1 MGARPLPVQNLQTFT
16 VDTPPATHWRPASC
30 AEVDCGQYLNGWVTR
45 LHQGD
50 AHRIH
55 LVRTSGR
62 RPARVYHEAAEIV
75 FVFEAGTPCFQAHTH
90 RVRLDRPELYIVQ
103 RGRAFVRTAPDGS
116 RIPRDPRDLLRQHTR
131 PELFVEDMAE
141 QTDAAVKR
149 L

>member
-16 VDTPPATHWRPASC
+16 VDTPPATHWRPATC
-30 AEVDCGQYLNGWVTR
+30 AEVDCGQYLNGWATR

-50 AHRIH
+50 ARRIH

-90 RVRLDRPELYIVQ
+90 RVRLDRPELYIVKA
-103 RGRAFVRTAPDGS
+103 GT
-116 RIPRDPRDLLRQHTR
+116 PRQFIGELRRHTR
-131 PELFVEDMAE
+131 PEHFVEDMHE
-141 QTDAAVKR
+141 QTDAATRR